1 MPRGVCEGWRDFDGR
16 RRLLVRVL
24 MVLAVVAAALSLVGV
39 ASADPSHDVLPDIVL
54 TCSDGNRLTVLPG
67 TSTNNSAIAFVRD
80 STSILVAR
88 SFLATLNGEPVFGF
102 VRGLNGFSAKDIVTC
117 TGPWTLDGVTFVVTV
132 TGFIT
137 PARL

>member
-1 MPRGVCEGWRDFDGR
+1 M
-16 RRLLVRVL
+16 RVL
-24 MVLAVVAAALSLVGV
+24 TLLAGAAAALSLVGV

-54 TCSDGNRLTVLPG
+54 TCSDGQKLTVLPG
-67 TSTNNSAIAFVRD
+67 TSTNNSSIAFVRD

-102 VRGLNGFSAKDIVTC
+102 VRGLNGFTDKDIVTC
-117 TGPWTLDGVTFVVTV
+117 TGPWTFDGVTFVVTV